1 MGLVVGDKVR
11 VVIKTISLSKKF
23 NAAGLPSDVV
33 GTVAEVWGVE
43 NEDEDGSGLT
53 VAFEADEAAKS
64 FDYTF
69 SEWELEKVG
78 LPGDENMVPAA
89 AVVAPVA
96 LEGGAVDRR
105 KVKATLALSPV
116 GGGAGAP
123 TQDQVLELLGK
134 VIMDDKAF
142 AQGNVETRFH
152 PLGLTLVGTW
162 AAVTKAAGVATDELL
177 KRGATSAVVT
187 LTMVVSSE

>member
-1 MGLVVGDKVR
+1 MVSVAFLRLRAPQALALCFCAAVAVTGAAPSSHLAFMIKPITLSKRFNAAGLPSD

-69 SEWELEKVG
+69 SEWELEK
-78 LPGDENMVPAA
+78 EN
-89 AVVAPVA
+89 
-96 LEGGAVDRR
+96 G
-105 KVKATLALSPV
+105 
-116 GGGAGAP
+116 
-123 TQDQVLELLGK
+123 
-134 VIMDDKAF
+134 F
-142 AQGNVETRFH
+142 N
-152 PLGLTLVGTW
+152 
-162 AAVTKAAGVATDELL
+162 
-177 KRGATSAVVT
+177 
-187 LTMVVSSE
+187 